1 MLFSAVIN
9 WCFGLLIEH
18 SKPKISKALL
28 YFGVLTNLAGLFYY
42 KYIVFFVTSIHLL
55 TPKSAF
61 PIPEV
66 ILPIGISF
74 YTFHA
79 ISYIVDIY
87 RKEFEAEKNLFKVL
101 LYIAMFP
108 QLIAGPIVRYG
119 TVKNELRKR
128 KFHLEE
134 FVTGCKFFIVGLGQ
148 KVLIAN
154 TIARPVDEIF
164 LIPHDQLSLSIVW
177 FGAIGYTFQ
186 IYFDFAGYS
195 NMAIGLGLMVGIKF
209 PLNFNYPYISRSLT
223 EFWRRWHITLS
234 TWFRDYVY
242 IPLGGNQKGS
252 IRTYFNLTLVFLLCG
267 IWHGANWTFIAWG
280 LYHGLFL
287 VIERLGISR
296 IVYKTPYIFGWLYT
310 ILVVICGWVI
320 FRVAT
325 LEGALNYL
333 KSMFGMANPI
343 STGDG
348 RYSIFMYLE
357 NDVLIAIFFGIIA
370 CSPNIKNA
378 IHLRVN
384 KANSQQDFNYTNIW
398 GYLIILSLLLI
409 FILSSA
415 SIAGGNYNPFI
426 YFRF

>member
-1 MLFSAVIN
+1 MVLSAVIN
-9 WCFGLLIEH
+9 WGFGLLIEH
-18 SKPKISKALL
+18 SKPKISKTIL
-28 YFGVLTNLAGLFYY
+28 YLGILVNLAGLFYY
-42 KYIVFFVTSIHLL
+42 KYIVFLVTSIQLL
-55 TPKSAF
+55 TPKSLF

-87 RKEFEAEKNLFKVL
+87 RKEFEAEKNVFRVL

-108 QLIAGPIVRYG
+108 QLIAGPVVRFG

-134 FVTGCKFFIVGLGQ
+134 FVTGCKFFIVGLAQ

-164 LIPHDQLSLSIVW
+164 LIPHDQLNLSIAW
-177 FGAIGYTFQ
+177 FGAIGYTLQ

-195 NMAIGLGLMVGIKF
+195 SMAIGLGLMVGIKF

-242 IPLGGNQKGS
+242 IPLGGNQKGPT
-252 IRTYFNLTLVFLLCG
+252 RTYFNLTLIFLLCG
-267 IWHGANWTFIAWG
+267 LWHGANWTFIVWG

-287 VIERLGISR
+287 VIERLGLSR
-296 IVYKTPYIFGWLYT
+296 MIYKTPYIFGWLYT
-310 ILVVICGWVI
+310 IFVVICGWVI
-320 FRVAT
+320 FRAAT
-325 LEGALNYL
+325 LEGALKYF
-333 KSMFGMANPI
+333 KSMLGLAQTNGI
-343 STGDG
+343 G
-348 RYSIFMYLE
+348 RYSIYMYLE
-357 NDVLIAIFFGIIA
+357 NDVLIALFFGLIA
-370 CSPNIKNA
+370 CSPFIKN
-378 IHLRVN
+378 IILLKVN
-384 KANSQQDFNYTNIW
+384 IANSLQDSLSVSIW
-398 GYLIILSLLLI
+398 RYLVILSLLLI
-409 FILSSA
+409 FIFSSA